1 MWGAFFSYVGLAA
14 GAAATVVVISAA
26 ANEDDDEQDD
36 PGAATVTEKVV
47 STHERFL
54 LFSDFTIYYV
64 FYEKMVTMQI
74 NKYFNEEKPR
84 KT

>member
-1 MWGAFFSYVGLAA
+1 MAGIFYIGLVAA
-14 GAAATVVVISAA
+14 ATATVVVITAA
-26 ANEDDDEQDD
+26 ANKDDDEQDN

-64 FYEKMVTMQI
+64 F
-74 NKYFNEEKPR
+74 
-84 KT
+84 

>member
-1 MWGAFFSYVGLAA
+1 MAGIFYVGLVAA
-14 GAAATVVVISAA
+14 ATATVVVITAA
-26 ANEDDDEQDD
+26 ANKDDDEQDN

-64 FYEKMVTMQI
+64 EFEKMVT
-74 NKYFNEEKPR
+74 
-84 KT
+84 

>member
-1 MWGAFFSYVGLAA
+1 MLPAVLQGAFFNYVGLAT
-14 GAAATVVVISAA
+14 GAAATIVIVSAA

-36 PGAATVTEKVV
+36 PGAATVTEKVI

-64 FYEKMVTMQI
+64 I
-74 NKYFNEEKPR
+74 
-84 KT
+84 

>member
-1 MWGAFFSYVGLAA
+1 MLPTILWGAFFSYVGLAT
-14 GAAATVVVISAA
+14 GAAATIVVVSAA
-26 ANEDDDEQDD
+26 ANEDDDEQDN

-64 FYEKMVTMQI
+64 F
-74 NKYFNEEKPR
+74 
-84 KT
+84 